1 MLLALAGG
9 IRHEALCHFR
19 RSGAAPIRARQDRML
34 EFTPDQQMIR
44 EEAQRFL
51 REQSSSEAIRLIVDT
66 GASHDAGLWA
76 SISRELGWCAMAV
89 PEEFGGLGLG
99 ATEVAILMELT
110 GARLACVPFWSTV
123 CLAAPL
129 LQSAGSEP
137 AKAKYLGAIAAG
149 EMAVT
154 VAYADLSV
162 ADPAATV
169 AVKALRTDGGYRLD
183 GKVAQVIDLEAA
195 DIVLVPA
202 ALEDGATALFALARD
217 AGQSVA
223 PLEVLDRTRP
233 VAALELA
240 MEVSAESRIDE
251 GCVSAGQFREALAFA
266 NLGLAAEQLGA
277 ARGAHEVTLAYIAER
292 VQFGRTI
299 ASFQAIK
306 HRCAKL
312 VVEIAETR
320 SLIFGAAQGL
330 GISDAAESALEIAGA
345 RVLASDLQ
353 FRAAEEAIQL
363 HGGVGFTWEYD
374 PHLYFKRAQANAA
387 LLGAREAQLDRIAAS
402 VFGDGGVK

>member
-1 MLLALAGG
+1 
-9 IRHEALCHFR
+9 
-19 RSGAAPIRARQDRML
+19 ML

-44 EEAQRFL
+44 EEARRFL
-51 REQSSSEAIRLIVDT
+51 REQSSSEAIRRVVDA
-66 GASHDAGLWA
+66 GASHDAALWT
-76 SISRELGWCAMAV
+76 SISSELGWCAMAI

-129 LQSAGSEP
+129 LQSAGNEA
-137 AKAKYLGAIAAG
+137 AKAKYLAAIAAG

-154 VAYADLSV
+154 VAYADPSA

-169 AVKALRTDGGYRLD
+169 AVKASRTATGYRLE
-183 GKVAQVIDLEAA
+183 GKVTQVVDLEVA
-195 DIVLVPA
+195 DVVLVPA
-202 ALEDGATALFALARD
+202 ALEDGTTALFAMSRGS
-217 AGQSVA
+217 GQTIT
-223 PLEVLDRTRP
+223 PFKVLDGTRP
-233 VAALELA
+233 IASLDLA
-240 MEVSAESRIDE
+240 VEVPADSRIDD
-251 GCVSAGQFREALAFA
+251 GSVGADQFGQALAFA

-277 ARGAHEVTLAYIAER
+277 AQGALDVTLAYIAER

-306 HRCAKL
+306 HRCARL
-312 VVEIAETR
+312 VVDIAEAR
-320 SLIFGAAQGL
+320 SLVFGAAASL
-330 GISDAAESALEIAGA
+330 GEGSDSALEIAGA

-374 PHLYFKRAQANAA
+374 PHLYFKRAQASAA
-387 LLGAREAQLDRIAAS
+387 LLGSRDAHLDRIAAS
-402 VFGDGGVK
+402 VFGDGGLK

>member
-1 MLLALAGG
+1 
-9 IRHEALCHFR
+9 
-19 RSGAAPIRARQDRML
+19 ML

-51 REQSSSEAIRLIVDT
+51 REQSSSEAIRRVVDR
-66 GASHDAGLWA
+66 GVSHDAALWA
-76 SISRELGWCAMAV
+76 SISRELGWCAMAI

-129 LQSAGSEP
+129 LQSAGSEA
-137 AKAKYLGAIAAG
+137 AKTRYLGAIAAG

-169 AVKALRTDGGYRLD
+169 AVKAVRTDGGYRLD
-183 GKVAQVIDLEAA
+183 GEVAQAIDLEVA
-195 DIVLVPA
+195 DVVLVPA
-202 ALEDGATALFALARD
+202 ELEDGTTALFALPRH
-217 AGQSVA
+217 AGQAVRS
-223 PLEVLDRTRP
+223 LKVLDGTRP

-240 MEVSAESRIDE
+240 LEVSAENRVDDR
-251 GCVSAGQFREALAFA
+251 GVSADQFQQALAFA

-277 ARGAHEVTLAYIAER
+277 AQGALDVTLAYIAER

-312 VVEIAETR
+312 VVDVAEAR
-320 SLIFGAAQGL
+320 SLVFGAAQGL
-330 GISDAAESALEIAGA
+330 GTSDAAESALEIAGA

-374 PHLYFKRAQANAA
+374 PHLYFKRAQASAV
-387 LLGAREAQLDRIAAS
+387 LLGSREAQLDRIAAS

>member
-1 MLLALAGG
+1 
-9 IRHEALCHFR
+9 
-19 RSGAAPIRARQDRML
+19 ML

-51 REQSSSEAIRLIVDT
+51 REQSSSEAIRRVVDT
-66 GASHDAGLWA
+66 GASHDAVLWN
-76 SISRELGWCAMAV
+76 SISRELGWCAMAI

-129 LQSAGSEP
+129 LQSAGSEE
-137 AKAKYLGAIAAG
+137 AKVKYLGAIAAG

-162 ADPAATV
+162 ADAAATV
-169 AVKALRTDGGYRLD
+169 AVKAIRAGGGYRLD
-183 GKVAQVIDLEAA
+183 GKVAQVIDLEVA
-195 DIVLVPA
+195 DVVLVPA
-202 ALEDGATALFALARD
+202 ELEDGTTALFALTRD
-217 AGQSVA
+217 AGQTIT
-223 PLEVLDRTRP
+223 PLKVLDGTRP
-233 VAALELA
+233 IATLDLAL
-240 MEVSAESRIDE
+240 EVSAESRVDD
-251 GCVSAGQFREALAFA
+251 AGVGADQFQQALTLA

-277 ARGAHEVTLAYIAER
+277 TQGALDVTLAYIAER

-312 VVEIAETR
+312 VVDVAETR
-320 SLIFGAAQGL
+320 SLVFGAAQGL
-330 GISDAAESALEIAGA
+330 GTSGAVESALEIAGA

-374 PHLYFKRAQANAA
+374 PHLYFKRAQASAA

-402 VFGDGGVK
+402 VFGDGGLK